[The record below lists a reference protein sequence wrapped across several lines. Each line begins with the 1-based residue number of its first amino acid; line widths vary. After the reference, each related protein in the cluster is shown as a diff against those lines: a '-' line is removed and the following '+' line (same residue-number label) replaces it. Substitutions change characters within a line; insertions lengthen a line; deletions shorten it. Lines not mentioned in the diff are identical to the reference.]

1 MTRAAFD
8 AQAPALEPDLTRP
21 LPRSLRALSF
31 HDFRVFWVGAIG
43 SSIGNNMQLAALL
56 WVVAVATRS
65 AAKVTLIAFI
75 TVVPLLLLGAVGGAL
90 ADRFPRRRL
99 LLVTQTLLMVQAFAL
114 WGLWE
119 AGLGSYWVLFTV
131 SLAGG
136 VIIALNVPAWQS
148 IVPELV
154 PRPFL
159 QNAVTLNSVQFNVAR
174 AAGPMI
180 AGLLI
185 AWVGAGICFLINAL
199 SFVLVLVALLLMT
212 SADTAP
218 EPPEG
223 EDRPSVYGGF
233 KESVRYLRNQ
243 PGLQVAIGTHAA
255 FALLAAPVVQLIPVL
270 SVDVLD
276 VGSEAYG
283 LLLGSF
289 GVGAVAIAFVI
300 GSLDERVLP
309 SRLLAGG
316 LALTAVSVLG
326 LGLAPGVAVGV
337 LFMLAFGASYV
348 TVVAIDHSTIQALSD
363 DHIRG
368 RITSLWLMTFGTGF
382 PLGTIL
388 MGVIADVVGVRAVL
402 VAAGVLVALVLA
414 GFAARR
420 LLHYIAPVTATAR
433 GTPSPVVAVH
443 KPANRP

>member
-1 MTRAAFD
+1 M
-8 AQAPALEPDLTRP
+8 
-21 LPRSLRALSF
+21 RALAF
-31 HDFRVFWVGAIG
+31 HDFRIFWAGALG

-56 WVVAVATRS
+56 WVVAVATHS

-75 TVVPLLLLGAVGGAL
+75 TVVPLLVLGPLGGLL

-99 LLVTQTLLMVQAFAL
+99 LLVTQTLSMVQAFVL

-119 AGLGSYWVLFTV
+119 AGLASYWVLFGL
-131 SLAGG
+131 SLAAG
-136 VIIALNVPAWQS
+136 VVIALNVPAWQS

-154 PRPFL
+154 PRGFL
-159 QNAVTLNSVQFNVAR
+159 QNAITLNSTQFNVAR
-174 AAGPMI
+174 AAGPML

-185 AWVGAGICFLINAL
+185 AYVGAGICFLINAL
-199 SFVLVLVALLLMT
+199 SFVLVLIALLVIT

-218 EPPEG
+218 ESIHDE
-223 EDRPSVYGGF
+223 RPGLFAGF
-233 KESVRYLRNQ
+233 AESIRYLRNE
-243 PGLQVAIGTHAA
+243 PGLKVAIGTHAA

-270 SVDVLD
+270 SVEVLH

-316 LALTAVSVLG
+316 LALTAASVLG
-326 LGLAPGVAVGV
+326 LGLAPGLVFGV
-337 LFMLAFGASYV
+337 LFMVAFGASYV

-402 VAAGVLVALVLA
+402 VAAGALVALVLA
-414 GFAARR
+414 GFAVRR
-420 LLHYIAPVTATAR
+420 LLPYIDPEAATAR
-433 GTPSPVVAVH
+433 A
-443 KPANRP
+443 RP

>member
-1 MTRAAFD
+1 MTNAAFD
-8 AQAPALEPDLTRP
+8 AQAPALEPDLSRP
-21 LPRSLRALSF
+21 LPRSLRALAF
-31 HDFRVFWVGAIG
+31 HDFRVFWSGAIG

-56 WVVAVATRS
+56 WVVAVSTRS
-65 AAKVTLIAFI
+65 ATKVTLVAFI
-75 TVVPLLLLGAVGGAL
+75 TVVPLLLLGPLGGAL

-99 LLVTQTLLMVQAFAL
+99 LLVTQTLLMVQAFVL

-119 AGLGSYWVLFTV
+119 AGLAPYWVLLV
-131 SLAGG
+131 LSLIGG
-136 VIIALNVPAWQS
+136 VLIALNVPAWQS

-154 PRPFL
+154 PRSFL

-174 AAGPMI
+174 AAGPML

-199 SFVLVLVALLLMT
+199 SFVLVLIALLLIT

-218 EPPEG
+218 GPPDG
-223 EDRPSVYGGF
+223 DRLGVFAGF
-233 KESVRYLRNQ
+233 KESVRYLRNE

-270 SVDVLD
+270 SVDVLH

-309 SRLLAGG
+309 SRLLGGG
-316 LALTAVSVLG
+316 LALTVVSVAG
-326 LGLAPGVAVGV
+326 LGLAPGLAVGV

-382 PLGTIL
+382 PIGTIL
-388 MGVIADVVGVRAVL
+388 MGVIADLVGVRAVL
-402 VAAGVLVALVLA
+402 VGAGALVALVLL
-414 GFAARR
+414 GVTVRG
-420 LLHYIAPVTATAR
+420 LLPHIDKSSPITAR
-433 GTPSPVVAVH
+433 AAP
-443 KPANRP
+443 

>member
-1 MTRAAFD
+1 VTKAWD
-8 AQAPALEPDLTRP
+8 AEAPALEPDLTRP
-21 LPRSLRALSF
+21 LPRSMRALAF
-31 HDFRVFWVGAIG
+31 HDFRIFWAGALG

-56 WVVAVATRS
+56 WVVAVATHS
-65 AAKVTLIAFI
+65 ASKVTLIAFI
-75 TVVPLLLLGAVGGAL
+75 TVVPLLVLGPLGGLL

-99 LLVTQTLLMVQAFAL
+99 LLVTQTLSMVQAFLL

-119 AGLGSYWVLFTV
+119 AGLASYWVLFGL
-131 SLAGG
+131 SLAAG
-136 VIIALNVPAWQS
+136 VVIALNVPAWQS

-154 PRPFL
+154 PRDFL
-159 QNAVTLNSVQFNVAR
+159 QNAITLNSTQFNVAR
-174 AAGPMI
+174 AAGPML
-180 AGLLI
+180 AGVLI
-185 AWVGAGICFLINAL
+185 AYVGAGICFLINAL
-199 SFVLVLVALLLMT
+199 SFVLVLISLLVIT

-218 EPPEG
+218 ESIHDE
-223 EDRPSVYGGF
+223 RPGLFAGF
-233 KESVRYLRNQ
+233 AESIRYLRNE
-243 PGLQVAIGTHAA
+243 PGLKVAIGTHAA

-270 SVDVLD
+270 SVEVLH

-309 SRLLAGG
+309 SRLLAAG
-316 LALTAVSVLG
+316 LALTAASVLG
-326 LGLAPGVAVGV
+326 LGLAPGLAFGV
-337 LFMLAFGASYV
+337 LFMVAFGASYV

-402 VAAGVLVALVLA
+402 VVAGALVALVLA
-414 GFAARR
+414 GFMLRR
-420 LLHYIAPVTATAR
+420 LLPYIDPEPATAR
-433 GTPSPVVAVH
+433 GTPARDEAAH
-443 KPANRP
+443 RPANRP

>member
-1 MTRAAFD
+1 VTEAAFD
-8 AQAPALEPDLTRP
+8 TQAPALEPDLTRP

-99 LLVTQTLLMVQAFAL
+99 LLVTQTLLMVQAFTLWAL
-114 WGLWE
+114 WETGF
-119 AGLGSYWVLFTV
+119 GSYWVLFTV
-131 SLAGG
+131 SLVGG
-136 VIIALNVPAWQS
+136 VLIALNVPAWQS

-154 PRPFL
+154 PRSFL
-159 QNAVTLNSVQFNVAR
+159 QNAITLNSVQFNVAR
-174 AAGPMI
+174 AAGPML
-180 AGLLI
+180 AGVLI
-185 AWVGAGICFLINAL
+185 AYVGAGICFLINAL
-199 SFVLVLVALLLMT
+199 SFVLVLVALLVMT
-212 SADTAP
+212 GADSAP
-218 EPPEG
+218 ETIHE
-223 EDRPSVYGGF
+223 ERPGVFAGF
-233 KESVRYLRNQ
+233 KESISYLRAQ
-243 PGLQVAIGTHAA
+243 PGLQVAIGTHAV

-270 SVDVLD
+270 SVEVLD

-300 GSLDERVLP
+300 GTFDERVLP
-309 SRLLAGG
+309 SRLLGGG
-316 LALTAVSVLG
+316 LALSAAAIVG
-326 LGLAPGVAVGV
+326 LGLSPGVVVAV
-337 LFMLAFGASYV
+337 LFMVAFGASYV

-368 RITSLWLMTFGTGF
+368 RITSLWLMTFGTCF

-402 VAAGVLVALVLA
+402 VAAGALVALVLL
-414 GFAARR
+414 GILVRG
-420 LLHYIAPVTATAR
+420 LLPKIDPEGATAR
-433 GTPSPVVAVH
+433 AAP
-443 KPANRP
+443 

>member
-1 MTRAAFD
+1 V
-8 AQAPALEPDLTRP
+8 
-21 LPRSLRALSF
+21 SL
-31 HDFRVFWVGAIG
+31 
-43 SSIGNNMQLAALL
+43 
-56 WVVAVATRS
+56 
-65 AAKVTLIAFI
+65 
-75 TVVPLLLLGAVGGAL
+75 VGG
-90 ADRFPRRRL
+90 
-99 LLVTQTLLMVQAFAL
+99 
-114 WGLWE
+114 
-119 AGLGSYWVLFTV
+119 VL
-131 SLAGG
+131 
-136 VIIALNVPAWQS
+136 IALNVPAWQS
-148 IVPELV
+148 IVPQLV

-218 EPPEG
+218 APPEG

-233 KESVRYLRNQ
+233 KDSVRYLRNQ
-243 PGLQVAIGTHAA
+243 RGLQVAIGTHAA

-270 SVDVLD
+270 SVEVLD

-300 GSLDERVLP
+300 GAFDERVLP

-316 LALTAVSVLG
+316 LALTAVSVFG

-337 LFMLAFGASYV
+337 LFMLAFGAAYV

-368 RITSLWLMTFGTGF
+368 RVTSLWLMTFGTGF

-388 MGVIADVVGVRAVL
+388 MGLIADVVGVRAVL
-402 VAAGVLVALVLA
+402 VAAGILVALVLVA
-414 GFAARR
+414 VTFRR
-420 LLHYIAPVTATAR
+420 LLPEIDPDPAVTAR
-433 GTPSPVVAVH
+433 GTPSRDDQART
-443 KPANRP
+443 PASRP

>member
-1 MTRAAFD
+1 MTKTWD
-8 AQAPALEPDLTRP
+8 AEAPALEPDLTRP
-21 LPRSLRALSF
+21 LPRSMRALAF
-31 HDFRVFWVGAIG
+31 HDFRIFWAGALG

-56 WVVAVATRS
+56 WVVAVATHS

-75 TVVPLLLLGAVGGAL
+75 TVVPLLVLGPLGGLL

-99 LLVTQTLLMVQAFAL
+99 LLVTQTLSMVQAFVL

-119 AGLGSYWVLFTV
+119 AGLASYWVLFGL
-131 SLAGG
+131 SLAAG
-136 VIIALNVPAWQS
+136 VVIALNVPAWQS

-154 PRPFL
+154 PRGFL
-159 QNAVTLNSVQFNVAR
+159 QNAITLNSTQFNVAR
-174 AAGPMI
+174 AAGPML

-185 AWVGAGICFLINAL
+185 AYVGAGICFLINAL
-199 SFVLVLVALLLMT
+199 SFVLVLIALLVIS

-218 EPPEG
+218 ESIHDE
-223 EDRPSVYGGF
+223 RPGLFAGF
-233 KESVRYLRNQ
+233 AESIRYLRKE
-243 PGLQVAIGTHAA
+243 PGLKVAIGTHAA

-270 SVDVLD
+270 SVEVLH

-316 LALTAVSVLG
+316 LALTAASVLG
-326 LGLAPGVAVGV
+326 LGLAPGLVFGV
-337 LFMLAFGASYV
+337 LFMVTFGASYV

-402 VAAGVLVALVLA
+402 VAAGALVALVLT

-420 LLHYIAPVTATAR
+420 LLPYIDPEAATAR
-433 GTPSPVVAVH
+433 A
-443 KPANRP
+443 RP

>member
-1 MTRAAFD
+1 VTEVFD
-8 AQAPALEPDLTRP
+8 AAAPALEPDLTRP
-21 LPRSLRALSF
+21 LPRSVRALAF
-31 HDFRVFWVGAIG
+31 HDFRVFWAGAVG

-131 SLAGG
+131 SLVGG
-136 VIIALNVPAWQS
+136 VLIALNIPAWQS

-154 PRPFL
+154 PRSFL

-174 AAGPMI
+174 AAGPML
-180 AGLLI
+180 AGVLI

-199 SFVLVLVALLLMT
+199 SFVLVLVALLVMT

-218 EPPEG
+218 KQPG
-223 EDRPSVYGGF
+223 GGDRPGVWAGF
-233 KESVRYLRNQ
+233 TESLRYLRNE

-270 SVDVLD
+270 SVEVLD
-276 VGSEAYG
+276 VGSAAYG

-300 GSLDERVLP
+300 GALDERVLP
-309 SRLLAGG
+309 SRLLGGG

-326 LGLAPGVAVGV
+326 LGLAPGLAIGV

-388 MGVIADVVGVRAVL
+388 MGVIADVVGVRLVL
-402 VAAGVLVALVLA
+402 VAAGALVGLV
-414 GFAARR
+414 
-420 LLHYIAPVTATAR
+420 LLGVAVRGLLPKIDPETATAR
-433 GTPSPVVAVH
+433 RTALPASAART
-443 KPANRP
+443 PANRR

>member
-1 MTRAAFD
+1 VTDAAYD
-8 AQAPALEPDLTRP
+8 AQAPALEPDITRP

-31 HDFRVFWVGAIG
+31 HDFRLFWAGAVG

-75 TVVPLLLLGAVGGAL
+75 TVVPLLLLGAIGGAL

-99 LLVTQTLLMVQAFAL
+99 LLVTQTLLMVQAFTL

-119 AGLGSYWVLFTV
+119 AGFGSYWVLFTV
-131 SLAGG
+131 SLVGG
-136 VIIALNVPAWQS
+136 VLIALNIPAWQS

-154 PRPFL
+154 PRSFL

-174 AAGPMI
+174 AVGPML
-180 AGLLI
+180 AGVLI

-199 SFVLVLVALLLMT
+199 SFVLVLIALLVMT

-218 EPPEG
+218 QGIHAE
-223 EDRPSVYGGF
+223 RPGVWAGF
-233 KESVRYLRNQ
+233 KESVRYLRAE

-270 SVDVLD
+270 AVEVLD

-300 GSLDERVLP
+300 GAFDERVRP
-309 SRLLAGG
+309 SRLLGAG

-326 LGLAPGVAVGV
+326 LGLAPGLVVGV
-337 LFMLAFGASYV
+337 LFMVAFGASYV

-368 RITSLWLMTFGTGF
+368 RVTSLWLMTFGTGF

-388 MGVIADVVGVRAVL
+388 MGIIADVVGVRAVL
-402 VAAGVLVALVLA
+402 VAAGALVALVLVGVA
-414 GFAARR
+414 VRG
-420 LLHYIAPVTATAR
+420 LLPKIDPDADRTATAR
-433 GTPSPVVAVH
+433 AAP
-443 KPANRP
+443 

>member
-1 MTRAAFD
+1 MTETWD
-8 AQAPALEPDLTRP
+8 AEAPALEPDLTRP
-21 LPRSLRALSF
+21 LPRSMRALAF
-31 HDFRVFWVGAIG
+31 HDFRIFWAGALG

-119 AGLGSYWVLFTV
+119 AGFGSYWVLFTV

-136 VIIALNVPAWQS
+136 VLIALNVPAWQS

-218 EPPEG
+218 APPEG

-233 KESVRYLRNQ
+233 KESV
-243 PGLQVAIGTHAA
+243 
-255 FALLAAPVVQLIPVL
+255 L
-270 SVDVLD
+270 SVEVLD

-326 LGLAPGVAVGV
+326 LGLAPGVAIGV

-402 VAAGVLVALVLA
+402 VAAGALVALVLV
-414 GFAARR
+414 GFASRR
-420 LLHYIAPVTATAR
+420 LLPYIDPEPAPTAR
-433 GTPSPVVAVH
+433 RSSTSRMISSTSSPESSSLLRSCSAI
-443 KPANRP
+443 AWTSS

>member
-1 MTRAAFD
+1 VTNAAFD
-8 AQAPALEPDLTRP
+8 AQAPALEPDLSRT
-21 LPRSLRALSF
+21 LPRSVRALGF
-31 HDFRVFWVGAIG
+31 HDFRVFWSGAIG

-56 WVVAVATRS
+56 WVVAVSTRS
-65 AAKVTLIAFI
+65 ATRVTLIAFI
-75 TVVPLLLLGAVGGAL
+75 TVVPLLLLGPLGGAL

-99 LLVTQTLLMVQAFAL
+99 LLVTQTLLMVQAFVL

-119 AGLGSYWVLFTV
+119 AGLAPYWVLLV
-131 SLAGG
+131 LSLIGG
-136 VIIALNVPAWQS
+136 VLIALNVPAWQS

-154 PRPFL
+154 PRSFL

-174 AAGPMI
+174 AVGPML

-199 SFVLVLVALLLMT
+199 SFVLVLIALLLMT

-218 EPPEG
+218 EQPG
-223 EDRPSVYGGF
+223 GDRPGVFAGF
-233 KESVRYLRNQ
+233 KESVRYLRNE

-270 SVDVLD
+270 SVEVLD

-309 SRLLAGG
+309 SRLLGGG
-316 LALTAVSVLG
+316 LALTVVSIAG
-326 LGLAPGVAVGV
+326 LGLAPGLAVGV
-337 LFMLAFGASYV
+337 LFMLAFGAAYV

-402 VAAGVLVALVLA
+402 VGAGALVALVLVA
-414 GFAARR
+414 VTVRGLLPHIDKGAA
-420 LLHYIAPVTATAR
+420 ATAR
-433 GTPSPVVAVH
+433 IAS
-443 KPANRP
+443 

>member
-1 MTRAAFD
+1 VTNAAFD

-21 LPRSLRALSF
+21 LPRSLRALAF
-31 HDFRVFWVGAIG
+31 HDFRVFWSGAIG
-43 SSIGNNMQLAALL
+43 SSIGNDMQLAALL
-56 WVVAVATRS
+56 WVVAVSTRS
-65 AAKVTLIAFI
+65 ATKVTLIAFI
-75 TVVPLLLLGAVGGAL
+75 TVVPLLLLGPLGGAL

-99 LLVTQTLLMVQAFAL
+99 LLVTQTLLMVQAFVL

-119 AGLGSYWVLFTV
+119 AGLAPYWVLLV
-131 SLAGG
+131 LSLTGG
-136 VIIALNVPAWQS
+136 VLIALNVPAWQS

-154 PRPFL
+154 PRSFL

-174 AAGPMI
+174 AAGPML

-199 SFVLVLVALLLMT
+199 SFVLVLIALLLIT

-218 EPPEG
+218 EPPDG
-223 EDRPSVYGGF
+223 DRPGVLAGF
-233 KESVRYLRNQ
+233 KESVRYLRNE
-243 PGLQVAIGTHAA
+243 PGLEVAIGTHAA

-270 SVDVLD
+270 SVEVLD

-309 SRLLAGG
+309 SRLLGGG
-316 LALTAVSVLG
+316 LALTVISIAG
-326 LGLAPGVAVGV
+326 LGLAPGLAVAVF
-337 LFMLAFGASYV
+337 FMLAFGASYV

-402 VAAGVLVALVLA
+402 VGAGALVVLV
-414 GFAARR
+414 
-420 LLHYIAPVTATAR
+420 LLGVTVRGLLPHIDKGSPVTAR
-433 GTPSPVVAVH
+433 VA
-443 KPANRP
+443 AD

>member
-1 MTRAAFD
+1 MTKAWD
-8 AQAPALEPDLTRP
+8 AEAPALEPDLTRP
-21 LPRSLRALSF
+21 LPRSMRALAF
-31 HDFRVFWVGAIG
+31 HDFRIFWAGALG

-56 WVVAVATRS
+56 WVVAVATHS

-75 TVVPLLLLGAVGGAL
+75 TVVPLLVLGPLGGLL

-99 LLVTQTLLMVQAFAL
+99 LLVTQTLSMVQAFLL

-119 AGLGSYWVLFTV
+119 AGLASYWVLFGL
-131 SLAGG
+131 SLAAG
-136 VIIALNVPAWQS
+136 VVIALNVPAWQS

-154 PRPFL
+154 PRGFL
-159 QNAVTLNSVQFNVAR
+159 QNAITLNSTQFNVAR
-174 AAGPMI
+174 AAGPML

-185 AWVGAGICFLINAL
+185 AYVGAGICFLINAL
-199 SFVLVLVALLLMT
+199 SFVLVLIALLVIT

-218 EPPEG
+218 ESIHDE
-223 EDRPSVYGGF
+223 RPGLFAGF
-233 KESVRYLRNQ
+233 AESIRYLRNE
-243 PGLQVAIGTHAA
+243 PGLKVAIGTHAA

-270 SVDVLD
+270 SVEVLH

-309 SRLLAGG
+309 SRLLAAG
-316 LALTAVSVLG
+316 LALTAASVLG
-326 LGLAPGVAVGV
+326 LGLAPGLAFGV
-337 LFMLAFGASYV
+337 LFMVAFGASYV

-402 VAAGVLVALVLA
+402 VVAGALVALVLA
-414 GFAARR
+414 GVMLRR
-420 LLHYIAPVTATAR
+420 LLPYIDPDPAATA
-433 GTPSPVVAVH
+433 GAAP
-443 KPANRP
+443 

>member
-1 MTRAAFD
+1 VTEAAFD
-8 AQAPALEPDLTRP
+8 ANAPALEPDLTRP
-21 LPRSLRALSF
+21 LPRSVRALAF
-31 HDFRVFWVGAIG
+31 HDFRVFLTGAIG

-65 AAKVTLIAFI
+65 AGKVTLIAFI
-75 TVVPLLLLGAVGGAL
+75 TVVPLLLLGPLGGAL

-99 LLVTQTLLMVQAFAL
+99 LLVTQTLSMLQAFAL
-114 WGLWE
+114 WIVWE
-119 AGLGSYWVLFTV
+119 TGFGSYWALFAL

-136 VIIALNVPAWQS
+136 VFIALNVPAWQS

-154 PRPFL
+154 PRDFL
-159 QNAVTLNSVQFNVAR
+159 QNAITLNSVQFNVAR
-174 AAGPMI
+174 AAGPMV

-199 SFVLVLVALLLMT
+199 SFVLVLVALLLIT

-218 EPPEG
+218 G
-223 EDRPSVYGGF
+223 EADRDRPGVFAGF
-233 KESVRYLRNQ
+233 KESLRYLRAQ

-255 FALLAAPVVQLIPVL
+255 FALLGAPVVQLIPVL
-270 SVDVLD
+270 SVEVLD
-276 VGSEAYG
+276 VGSAAYG

-316 LALTAVSVLG
+316 LALTAVSVAG
-326 LGLAPGVAVGV
+326 LGLAPGLAVAVLV
-337 LFMLAFGASYV
+337 MVAFGGSYV

-368 RITSLWLMTFGTGF
+368 RVTSLWLMTFGTGF

-402 VAAGVLVALVLA
+402 VTAGALVALVLV
-414 GFAARR
+414 FVTARR
-420 LLHYIAPVTATAR
+420 LLPYIDKGAPATAR
-433 GTPSPVVAVH
+433 PTP
-443 KPANRP
+443 

>member
-1 MTRAAFD
+1 VTKAWD
-8 AQAPALEPDLTRP
+8 AEAPALEPDLTRP
-21 LPRSLRALSF
+21 LPRSMRALAF
-31 HDFRVFWVGAIG
+31 HDFRIFWAGALG

-56 WVVAVATRS
+56 WVVAVATHS
-65 AAKVTLIAFI
+65 ASKVTLIAFI
-75 TVVPLLLLGAVGGAL
+75 TVVPLLVLGPLGGLL

-99 LLVTQTLLMVQAFAL
+99 LLVTQTLSMVQAFLL

-119 AGLGSYWVLFTV
+119 AGLASYWVLFGL
-131 SLAGG
+131 SLAAG
-136 VIIALNVPAWQS
+136 VVIALNVPAWQS

-154 PRPFL
+154 PRDFL
-159 QNAVTLNSVQFNVAR
+159 QNAITLNSTQFNVAR
-174 AAGPMI
+174 AAGPML
-180 AGLLI
+180 AGVLI
-185 AWVGAGICFLINAL
+185 AYVGAGICFLINAL
-199 SFVLVLVALLLMT
+199 SFVLVLISLLVIT

-218 EPPEG
+218 ESIHDE
-223 EDRPSVYGGF
+223 RPGLFAGF
-233 KESVRYLRNQ
+233 AESIRYLRNE
-243 PGLQVAIGTHAA
+243 PGLKVAIGTHAA

-270 SVDVLD
+270 SVEVLH

-309 SRLLAGG
+309 SRLLAAG
-316 LALTAVSVLG
+316 LALTAASVVG
-326 LGLAPGVAVGV
+326 LGLAPGLAFGV
-337 LFMLAFGASYV
+337 LFMVAFGASYV

-402 VAAGVLVALVLA
+402 VVAGALVALVLA

-420 LLHYIAPVTATAR
+420 LLPYIDPETATAR
-433 GTPSPVVAVH
+433 AT
-443 KPANRP
+443 R

>member
-1 MTRAAFD
+1 MTDAAYD

-99 LLVTQTLLMVQAFAL
+99 LLVTQTLLMIQAFAL

-119 AGLGSYWVLFTV
+119 AGYGSYWVLFTV

-136 VIIALNVPAWQS
+136 VLIALNMPAWQS

-159 QNAVTLNSVQFNVAR
+159 QNAVTLELGAVQRGSRRGADARRRAHRLGRRRHLLPHQRPELRAR
-174 AAGPMI
+174 ADRAVTHD
-180 AGLLI
+180 
-185 AWVGAGICFLINAL
+185 VGRHRAL
-199 SFVLVLVALLLMT
+199 AT
-212 SADTAP
+212 RRRYAP
-218 EPPEG
+218 ACC
-223 EDRPSVYGGF
+223 RRF
-233 KESVRYLRNQ
+233 KESVRYLRDHR
-243 PGLQVAIGTHAA
+243 GLQVAIGTHAA

-270 SVDVLD
+270 SVEVLD

-309 SRLLAGG
+309 SRLLGAAAWRSPPSRCSASGWRR
-316 LALTAVSVLG
+316 AL
-326 LGLAPGVAVGV
+326 AVGV
-337 LFMLAFGASYV
+337 FFMLAFGASYV

-368 RITSLWLMTFGTGF
+368 RVTSLWLMTFGTGF

-388 MGVIADVVGVRAVL
+388 MGIIADVVGVRAVL
-402 VAAGVLVALVLA
+402 VAAGVLVALVLV
-414 GFAARR
+414 GFASRR
-420 LLHYIAPVTATAR
+420 LLPYIDPEPAATAR
-433 GTPSPVVAVH
+433 AAP
-443 KPANRP
+443 

>member
-1 MTRAAFD
+1 VTEATYD
-8 AQAPALEPDLTRP
+8 AGAPALEPDLTRP

-65 AAKVTLIAFI
+65 ASKVTLIAFI

-99 LLVTQTLLMVQAFAL
+99 LLVTQTLLMIQAFAL
-114 WGLWE
+114 WALWE
-119 AGLGSYWVLFTV
+119 VGLGSYWVLFTV
-131 SLAGG
+131 SLVGG
-136 VIIALNVPAWQS
+136 VLIALNIPAWQS

-154 PRPFL
+154 PRSFL

-174 AAGPMI
+174 AVGPML
-180 AGLLI
+180 AGVLI

-199 SFVLVLVALLLMT
+199 SFVLVLIALLLMT

-218 EPPEG
+218 QQPDG
-223 EDRPSVYGGF
+223 ERPGVFAGF
-233 KESVRYLRNQ
+233 KESVRYLRNER
-243 PGLQVAIGTHAA
+243 GLQVAIGTHAA

-270 SVDVLD
+270 SVEVLD

-309 SRLLAGG
+309 SRLLGGG
-316 LALTAVSVLG
+316 LALTSLAVLG
-326 LGLAPGVAVGV
+326 LGLAPGLAVGV

-402 VAAGVLVALVLA
+402 VAAGILVAVVLV
-414 GFAARR
+414 GFAVRGLLPAIDPEPATDQGTLLRGAGARR
-420 LLHYIAPVTATAR
+420 PATR
-433 GTPSPVVAVH
+433 
-443 KPANRP
+443 R

>member
-1 MTRAAFD
+1 MTKSWD
-8 AQAPALEPDLTRP
+8 AEAPALEPDLTRP
-21 LPRSLRALSF
+21 LPRSMRALAF
-31 HDFRVFWVGAIG
+31 HDFRIFWAGALG

-56 WVVAVATRS
+56 WVVAVATHS

-75 TVVPLLLLGAVGGAL
+75 TVVPLLVLGPLGGLL

-99 LLVTQTLLMVQAFAL
+99 LLVTQTLSMVQAFVL

-119 AGLGSYWVLFTV
+119 AGLASYWVLFGL
-131 SLAGG
+131 SLAAG
-136 VIIALNVPAWQS
+136 VVIALNVPAWQS

-154 PRPFL
+154 PRGFL
-159 QNAVTLNSVQFNVAR
+159 QNAITLNSTQFNVAR
-174 AAGPMI
+174 AAGPML

-185 AWVGAGICFLINAL
+185 AYVGAGICFLINAL
-199 SFVLVLVALLLMT
+199 SFVLVLIALLVIT

-218 EPPEG
+218 ESIHDE
-223 EDRPSVYGGF
+223 RPGLFAGF
-233 KESVRYLRNQ
+233 AESIRYLRNE
-243 PGLQVAIGTHAA
+243 PGLKVAIGTHAA

-270 SVDVLD
+270 SVEVLH

-316 LALTAVSVLG
+316 LALTAASVLG
-326 LGLAPGVAVGV
+326 LGLAPGLVFGV
-337 LFMLAFGASYV
+337 LFMVAFGASYV

-402 VAAGVLVALVLA
+402 VAAGALVALVLA
-414 GFAARR
+414 GFAVRR
-420 LLHYIAPVTATAR
+420 LLPYIDPEAATAR
-433 GTPSPVVAVH
+433 A
-443 KPANRP
+443 RP

>member
-1 MTRAAFD
+1 VTNAAFD
-8 AQAPALEPDLTRP
+8 AQAPALEPDLSRP
-21 LPRSLRALSF
+21 LPRSLRALAF
-31 HDFRVFWVGAIG
+31 HDFRVFWSGAIG

-56 WVVAVATRS
+56 WVVAVSTRS
-65 AAKVTLIAFI
+65 ATKVTLIAFI
-75 TVVPLLLLGAVGGAL
+75 TVVPLLLLGPLGGAL

-99 LLVTQTLLMVQAFAL
+99 LLVTQTLLMVQAFVL

-119 AGLGSYWVLFTV
+119 AGLAPYWVLLV
-131 SLAGG
+131 LSLIGG
-136 VIIALNVPAWQS
+136 VLIALNVPAWQS

-154 PRPFL
+154 PRSFL

-174 AAGPMI
+174 AVGPML

-199 SFVLVLVALLLMT
+199 SFVLVLIALLLMT

-218 EPPEG
+218 EQPG
-223 EDRPSVYGGF
+223 GDRPGVFAGF
-233 KESVRYLRNQ
+233 KESVRYLRNE

-270 SVDVLD
+270 SVEVLD

-309 SRLLAGG
+309 SRLLGGG
-316 LALTAVSVLG
+316 LALTVVSIAG
-326 LGLAPGVAVGV
+326 LGLAPGLAVGV
-337 LFMLAFGASYV
+337 LFMLAFGAAYV

-388 MGVIADVVGVRAVL
+388 MGVIADVIGVRAVL
-402 VAAGVLVALVLA
+402 VGAGALVALVLVA
-414 GFAARR
+414 VTVRGLLPHIDKGAA
-420 LLHYIAPVTATAR
+420 ATAR
-433 GTPSPVVAVH
+433 IAS
-443 KPANRP
+443 

>member
-1 MTRAAFD
+1 MTEAAFD
-8 AQAPALEPDLTRP
+8 ANAPALEPDLTRP
-21 LPRSLRALSF
+21 LPRSVRALAF
-31 HDFRVFWVGAIG
+31 HDFRVFLTGAIG

-65 AAKVTLIAFI
+65 ASKVTLIAFI
-75 TVVPLLLLGAVGGAL
+75 TVVPLLLLGPLGGAL

-114 WGLWE
+114 WIAWE
-119 AGLGSYWVLFTV
+119 TGFASYWVMFGL

-136 VIIALNVPAWQS
+136 VFIALNVPAWQS

-154 PRPFL
+154 PRDFL
-159 QNAVTLNSVQFNVAR
+159 QNAITLNSVQFNVAR
-174 AAGPMI
+174 AAGPMV

-199 SFVLVLVALLLMT
+199 SFVLVLIALLLIT

-218 EPPEG
+218 GEPES
-223 EDRPSVYGGF
+223 ERPGVFAGF
-233 KESVRYLRNQ
+233 KESLRYLRAQ

-255 FALLAAPVVQLIPVL
+255 FALLGAPVVQLIPVL
-270 SVDVLD
+270 SVEVLD
-276 VGSEAYG
+276 VGSAAYG

-300 GSLDERVLP
+300 GTLDERVLP

-316 LALTAVSVLG
+316 LALTALSVAG
-326 LGLAPGVAVGV
+326 LGLAPGLAVGV
-337 LFMLAFGASYV
+337 LFMVAFGASYV

-368 RITSLWLMTFGTGF
+368 RVTSLWLMTFGTGF

-402 VAAGVLVALVLA
+402 IGAGILVALVLVLVTA
-414 GFAARR
+414 QK
-420 LLHYIAPVTATAR
+420 LLPHIDKGAPVTARAA
-433 GTPSPVVAVH
+433 P
-443 KPANRP
+443 